1 MTCSDSFFC
10 SSGSRSYKSLRAPH
24 PFAEWLHG
32 NCTSVLLL
40 TLKTFISDPRMPPP
54 SSTARST
61 ASLCQPWVF
70 LKYLMLTTCFLWG
83 CLRHVPGEA
92 RASCARGP
100 GQRLWRHADLLYRP
114 LVFSPF
120 LLLHLSFLSVLT
132 PFLFAHSHG
141 FSSFPRV
148 SQLPTGACSVVG
160 PGSPP
165 HPGLGLY
172 FPADGTWWARRAP
185 EPWRSEG
192 RWRRHEKRSGRRTQ
206 EWAAFAGS
214 RWNIWVALSPGEG
227 TPHSG
232 VSCCRSRSAS
242 RARAQETDRE
252 CGDPCNARLH
262 CVSDTSARSRKG
274 LAARVSLPFYFL
286 HGNHSLSF

>member
-32 NCTSVLLL
+32 NRTSVLLL

-54 SSTARST
+54 SSTARSA

-114 LVFSPF
+114 LGFLPFPSPPSLLSICPDPLSLCSLTW
-120 LLLHLSFLSVLT
+120 LLLLPRGLSAPHRRLQCCGSWEPAPSGAGSV
-132 PFLFAHSHG
+132 
-141 FSSFPRV
+141 FPCRWD
-148 SQLPTGACSVVG
+148 VVG
-160 PGSPP
+160 Q
-165 HPGLGLY
+165 
-172 FPADGTWWARRAP
+172 
-185 EPWRSEG
+185 EG
-192 RWRRHEKRSGRRTQ
+192 
-206 EWAAFAGS
+206 
-214 RWNIWVALSPGEG
+214 P
-227 TPHSG
+227 
-232 VSCCRSRSAS
+232 
-242 RARAQETDRE
+242 
-252 CGDPCNARLH
+252 
-262 CVSDTSARSRKG
+262 
-274 LAARVSLPFYFL
+274 
-286 HGNHSLSF
+286 